1 VIVANNAEIMAALC
15 RIPGSLDLS
24 SETCPNGHSPNQ
36 VNCPE
41 CEKARDLF
49 AKEIDALVRQ
59 AGFEE

>member
-1 VIVANNAEIMAALC
+1 MIIASSAEIMAALC

-41 CEKARDLF
+41 CEKERDLF
-49 AKEIDALVRQ
+49 AKEIHTLVRL